1 MCAQHRTF
9 RILRI
14 EFRNDPRPEQTRCSH
29 FGNLHIEVHANA
41 PEEGQARC
49 KFVDTESCSDRC
61 ADIFFTV
68 SERVCQLQCGVS
80 ARLLK
85 MISGDGNCVKSWH
98 IGRAISDDVT
108 DNFHARRRRINIGI
122 AYHELFKNIV
132 LYGAGQLRLLY
143 TLLLCRHNVAGQ
155 NWKHRTVHG
164 HRDRYLV

>member
-14 EFRNDPRPEQTRCSH
+14 EFRHNPGPEQTRCSH
-29 FGNLHIEVHANA
+29 FGNLHIEVHAYA
-41 PEEGQARC
+41 PEEGQARR

-61 ADIFFTV
+61 ADIFFAV
-68 SERVCQLQCGVS
+68 SEGVRQLQCGVS
-80 ARLLK
+80 ARLLN
-85 MISGDGNCVKSWH
+85 MIAGDGNCVEPWH

-108 DNFHARRRRINIGI
+108 DDFHTGRRRINIGI
-122 AYHELFKNIV
+122 AYHELFKNII
-132 LYGAGQLRLLY
+132 LYGAGQLRLFY
-143 TLLLCRHNVAGQ
+143 TLLLCRHNVSCQ